1 MKITTRFLYK
11 YLASFAIVL
20 AAIMALVACTSKST
34 GRPVIT
40 VSIQPQKYLLEHIVG
55 KHFEVIC
62 LLSQGSN
69 PETYEPSMN
78 HLMNLEKSKAYF
90 LIGNIGFEMAI
101 VDKAKKNNPD
111 IKIYD
116 NSANIDIIYGSHS
129 GIAHSHEEHAGH
141 KHESAPHIWTSAVNA
156 RIIATNMCNAVC
168 ELDPAH
174 APYYKKRLGE
184 LCKQIDALDAQL
196 REQLKPIE
204 GDAFIVWHPS
214 LSYFAR
220 DYGLKQ
226 ITMEYEGKEIP
237 AKYLKTEIDSAK
249 ACNARI
255 FFFQKEFDSRQ
266 AESINQELGTKM
278 VTINPMNYNWDT
290 ELKHIADA
298 LTSEENNRVE

>member
-1 MKITTRFLYK
+1 MIITRNLFK
-11 YLASFAIVL
+11 YILSF
-20 AAIMALVACTSKST
+20 ALVALAITALISCSGKST
-34 GRPVIT
+34 GRPIIT
-40 VSIQPQKYLLEHIVG
+40 VSIQPQKHLLEQIVG
-55 KHFEVIC
+55 KHFDVIC

-111 IKIYD
+111 IKIFD

-129 GIAHSHEEHAGH
+129 GISHPHETHAGH
-141 KHESAPHIWTSAVNA
+141 KHESDPHIWTSAVNA

-174 APYYKKRLGE
+174 ATYYKKRLNE
-184 LCKQIDALDAQL
+184 LCKHIDALDAQL

-204 GDAFIVWHPS
+204 GNAFIVWHPS

-226 ITMEYEGKEIP
+226 ITMEFEGKEIP
-237 AKYLKTEIDSAK
+237 VKYLKAEIDSAK

-266 AESINQELGTKM
+266 AESINKELGTKM
-278 VTINPMNYNWDT
+278 VTINPMNYNWDH

-298 LTSEENNRVE
+298 LTSEETNRTE

>member
-1 MKITTRFLYK
+1 MIITRNLFK
-11 YLASFAIVL
+11 YILSF
-20 AAIMALVACTSKST
+20 ALVALAITALISCSGKST
-34 GRPVIT
+34 GRPIIT
-40 VSIQPQKYLLEHIVG
+40 VSIQPQKHLLEQIVG
-55 KHFEVIC
+55 KHFDVIC

-111 IKIYD
+111 IKIFD

-129 GIAHSHEEHAGH
+129 GISHSHEAHAGH
-141 KHESAPHIWTSAVNA
+141 KHESDPHIWTSAVNA

-174 APYYKKRLGE
+174 ATYYKKRLNE
-184 LCKQIDALDAQL
+184 LCKHIDALDAQL
-196 REQLKPIE
+196 REQLKLIE
-204 GDAFIVWHPS
+204 GNAFIVWHPS

-226 ITMEYEGKEIP
+226 ITMEFEGKEIP
-237 AKYLKTEIDSAK
+237 VKYLKAEIDSAK

-266 AESINQELGTKM
+266 AESINKELGTKM
-278 VTINPMNYNWDT
+278 VTINPMNYNWDH

-298 LTSEENNRVE
+298 LTSEETNRTE

>member
-1 MKITTRFLYK
+1 
-11 YLASFAIVL
+11 
-20 AAIMALVACTSKST
+20 
-34 GRPVIT
+34 
-40 VSIQPQKYLLEHIVG
+40 
-55 KHFEVIC
+55 
-62 LLSQGSN
+62 
-69 PETYEPSMN
+69 MN

-111 IKIYD
+111 IKIFD

-129 GIAHSHEEHAGH
+129 GISHPHETHAGH
-141 KHESAPHIWTSAVNA
+141 KHESDPHIWTSAVNA

-174 APYYKKRLGE
+174 ATYYKKRLNE
-184 LCKQIDALDAQL
+184 LCKHIDALDAQL

-204 GDAFIVWHPS
+204 GNAFIVWHPS

-226 ITMEYEGKEIP
+226 ITMEFEGKEIP
-237 AKYLKTEIDSAK
+237 VKYLKAEIDSAK

-266 AESINQELGTKM
+266 AESINKELGTKM
-278 VTINPMNYNWDT
+278 VTINPMNYNWDH

-298 LTSEENNRVE
+298 LTSEETNRTE

>member
-141 KHESAPHIWTSAVNA
+141 KHESDPHIWTSAVNA
-156 RIIATNMCNAVC
+156 RIIATNMC
-168 ELDPAH
+168 
-174 APYYKKRLGE
+174 
-184 LCKQIDALDAQL
+184 
-196 REQLKPIE
+196 E

-237 AKYLKTEIDSAK
+237 AKYLKSEIDSAK

-298 LTSEENNRVE
+298 LTSEENNRAE

>member
-1 MKITTRFLYK
+1 MIITRNLFK
-11 YLASFAIVL
+11 YILSF
-20 AAIMALVACTSKST
+20 ALVALAITALISCSSKST
-34 GRPVIT
+34 GRPIIT
-40 VSIQPQKYLLEHIVG
+40 VSIQPQKHLLEQIVG
-55 KHFEVIC
+55 KHFDVIC

-111 IKIYD
+111 IKIFD

-129 GIAHSHEEHAGH
+129 GISHPHETHAGH
-141 KHESAPHIWTSAVNA
+141 KHESDPHIWTSAVNA

-174 APYYKKRLGE
+174 APYYKKRLNE
-184 LCKQIDALDAQL
+184 LCKHIDALDAQL

-204 GDAFIVWHPS
+204 GNAFIVWHPS

-226 ITMEYEGKEIP
+226 ITMEFEGKEIP
-237 AKYLKTEIDSAK
+237 VKYLKAEIDSAK

-266 AESINQELGTKM
+266 AESINKELGTKM
-278 VTINPMNYNWDT
+278 VTINPMNYNWDH

-298 LTSEENNRVE
+298 LTSEETNRTE

>member
-1 MKITTRFLYK
+1 MKRTTRKIYI
-11 YLASFAIVL
+11 Y
-20 AAIMALVACTSKST
+20 ALVALICSMSVIAFTACSSKNEN
-34 GRPVIT
+34 RPIIT
-40 VSIQPQKYLLEHIVG
+40 VSIQPQKQLLERIVG
-55 KHFEVIC
+55 RYFDIIC

-78 HLMNLEKSKAYF
+78 HLMNLEKSQAYF

-111 IKIYD
+111 IKIFD
-116 NSANIDIIYGSHS
+116 NSENIDVIYGSHAGAS
-129 GIAHSHEEHAGH
+129 HSHHSHAGH
-141 KHESAPHIWTSAVNA
+141 KHESDPHIWTSAVNA

-168 ELDPAH
+168 QLDPKH
-174 APYYKKRLGE
+174 ASYFKHRLNE
-184 LCKQIDALDAQL
+184 LVKEIDALDAQL

-226 ITMEYEGKEIP
+226 ISMEYEGKEIP
-237 AKYLKTEIDSAK
+237 AKYLKAEIDSAK
-249 ACNARI
+249 ACNARV

-266 AESINQELGTKM
+266 AESINQEIGTTM
-278 VTINPMNYNWDT
+278 VTINPMNYSWDT
-290 ELKHIADA
+290 ELKQIADA
-298 LTSEENNRVE
+298 LTSKKNN